1 MRRILGSKGWAN
13 LFDDWICPDSIPG
26 REATKVEMIAEIVRR
41 HGIAP
46 RQCLYVGDTFSDIE
60 AARTNGISCIAVTYG
75 DGDEIAL
82 LSRNPAYVAHDI
94 AELNDIMTDTVIH
107 ARSMI

>member
-1 MRRILGSKGWAN
+1 
-13 LFDDWICPDSIPG
+13 
-26 REATKVEMIAEIVRR
+26 MIAEIVRR

-75 DGDEIAL
+75 MATKSRCSAETPHMWRTT
-82 LSRNPAYVAHDI
+82 SRNS
-94 AELNDIMTDTVIH
+94 TT
-107 ARSMI
+107 S